1 MWKREKYLVKF
12 NRKGKKSYLPLW
24 WWYVH
29 GTNIHGTLRKYL
41 KLNFLV
47 QGNGCKEIITALCP
61 KCFTG
66 IVHRAINY
74 AAPSPVLL
82 PKKFSIFFLYCHT
95 SLMHGFRFLPCP
107 AQEVL
112 LLACTPTASHLHLQ
126 NLFFH
131 LFGITTL
138 LLLTHILIHSRMSAL
153 ACGC

>member
-12 NRKGKKSYLPLW
+12 NRKGKKSSLSLW
-24 WWYVH
+24 WWYIH

-47 QGNGCKEIITALCP
+47 HGNGCKEICCLMP
-61 KCFTG
+61 KVF
-66 IVHRAINY
+66 HRNSTESDQLHSTLTCS
-74 AAPSPVLL
+74 PSKEIL
-82 PKKFSIFFLYCHT
+82 IFFLYCHT

-131 LFGITTL
+131 LLGITTL